1 MEKKNV
7 KALGIACSLIGSVVA
22 LYGKIKYN
30 SADSMYGTASYFGKN
45 KTSDIWEGY
54 MSNYK
59 TVLIVGLIIL
69 LIGII
74 LLISSFMMKDKDVS
88 ISAVDSKASTKLID
102 LQNML
107 NSGLITQEEFEENK
121 KRILQSM

>member
-22 LYGKIKYN
+22 LCGKIKYN

-59 TVLIVGLIIL
+59 TVLIVGLIVL

-88 ISAVDSKASTKLID
+88 ISAVDSKAYTKIID

-107 NSGLITQEEFEENK
+107 DSGLITQEEFEENK

>member
-1 MEKKNV
+1 M
-7 KALGIACSLIGSVVA
+7 SLIGSVVA

-88 ISAVDSKASTKLID
+88 ISAVDLKASTKLID